1 MDYRR
6 MEFDP
11 TVKKPMLEEYP
22 KLARLVNSQD
32 DKMIRYVILMYDS
45 KSPIKDLYPDLE
57 KRKDVA
63 GALAGY
69 EGSIESLKSL
79 TVDLGPYDELLDMI
93 SQYLQYQNSRL
104 WTMIVTN
111 EQSFY
116 EYQRRIMA
124 EVGGDADRDALS
136 AVTLKTKLL
145 EAMDDIDQRLSKYY
159 AELTGSDSTL
169 EDSLTKRR
177 RLSPES
183 IAKR

>member
-1 MDYRR
+1 
-6 MEFDP
+6 
-11 TVKKPMLEEYP
+11 
-22 KLARLVNSQD
+22 
-32 DKMIRYVILMYDS
+32 
-45 KSPIKDLYPDLE
+45 
-57 KRKDVA
+57 
-63 GALAGY
+63 
-69 EGSIESLKSL
+69 
-79 TVDLGPYDELLDMI
+79 MI

-159 AELTGSDSTL
+159 AQLTGSDSAL